1 VRILVQK
8 QQMMSDGPRWYA
20 RELPTLRTAGAFP
33 HDERDFARRHGPSPH
48 HALHLYD
55 YPGVIRLGVRELR
68 FARGDV
74 TITPARTASSY
85 HLERPGRHLCV
96 HFLPPA
102 GRAGPPVRLPL
113 HLSLAGRAELARDKL
128 RWIAAI
134 WRDRSPLGEA
144 AAAAALLDLLL
155 WLAQTASLSVRLGAG
170 PRTLAAVDRVAA
182 ILTERLAQPV
192 AIGDMSRE
200 VGLSR
205 NHLTRSFRARFGVS
219 MARFLLRR
227 RMEVAA
233 HLLETTDLPVSLVG
247 QEVAIGDPHHF
258 NKQFRK
264 ALGMSP
270 SAYRASFRRGA
281 GR

>member
-1 VRILVQK
+1 MAEV
-8 QQMMSDGPRWYA
+8 PRWYG
-20 RELPTLRTAGAFP
+20 RELPTLRTAGEFP
-33 HDERDFARRHGPSPH
+33 HDDRDFARQYGPSPH
-48 HALHLYD
+48 HAVHLYD
-55 YPGVIRLGVRELR
+55 YPGIIRIGDREQR
-68 FARGDV
+68 FARGDLTV
-74 TITPARTASSY
+74 TPARAASRY

-102 GRAGPPVRLPL
+102 GRAGPAVSLPL
-113 HLSLAGRAELARDKL
+113 HLPLAGQSELARDKL
-128 RWIAAI
+128 RWIAAL

-155 WLAQTASLSVRLGAG
+155 WIASSAALSVRVGAG
-170 PRTLAAVDRVAA
+170 PRTRVAVDRVAA
-182 ILTERLAQPV
+182 ILTDRLHEPIE
-192 AIGDMSRE
+192 IGRIGRE

-205 NHLTRSFRARFGVS
+205 NHLSRSFRARFGVS

-233 HLLETTDLPVSLVG
+233 HLLVTTDLPVGLVG
-247 QEVAIGDPHHF
+247 QRVAVGDPHHF

-264 ALGMSP
+264 ATGMSP
-270 SAYRASFRRGA
+270 SAYRAAATSPPRA